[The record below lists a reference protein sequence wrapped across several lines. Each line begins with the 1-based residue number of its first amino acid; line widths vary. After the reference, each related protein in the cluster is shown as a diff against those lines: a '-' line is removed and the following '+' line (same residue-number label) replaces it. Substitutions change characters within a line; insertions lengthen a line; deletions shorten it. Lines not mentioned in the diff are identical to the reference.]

1 MNIPEA
7 YQKVAGNLAM
17 KSFTDERTSPK
28 IENAKDVTKRS
39 LIKLM
44 GSKLENGEIARLV
57 MGPTTKRIVPI
68 RFEIEALDIRT
79 GYLKHGQKCGEMQ
92 SRQRDIQQ
100 KIPASLT
107 SEPT

>member
-7 YQKVAGNLAM
+7 YQNVAGNLAI
-17 KSFTDERTSPK
+17 KSFTEERTSPK

-44 GSKLENGEIARLV
+44 GSKLEKGEIARLV

-68 RFEIEALDIRT
+68 RFEIEALDMRKA
-79 GYLKHGQKCGEMQ
+79 YLKHGQECRKMQ
-92 SRQRDIQQ
+92 SKSNRHST
-100 KIPASLT
+100 KNTCLAYF
-107 SEPT
+107 